1 MPLWIPWYPIRLVL
15 MLYSFYQLI
24 YFHETWMAFLKN
36 LTCQISHWSDFM
48 TLRKKPN
55 TTQEYGDRDTLC
67 SLRKPNQKISN
78 TVLKRLS
85 WTLNFYNILQNMNIV
100 HSHKQVRLRLPVQLP
115 IQFMFMVSFHIVT
128 KDSITAYGYN
138 I

>member
-1 MPLWIPWYPIRLVL
+1 
-15 MLYSFYQLI
+15 
-24 YFHETWMAFLKN
+24 
-36 LTCQISHWSDFM
+36 
-48 TLRKKPN
+48 
-55 TTQEYGDRDTLC
+55 
-67 SLRKPNQKISN
+67 
-78 TVLKRLS
+78 
-85 WTLNFYNILQNMNIV
+85 MNIV